1 MRRLALVLLLAA
13 CQMQAPG
20 GGPAGVS
27 GIADEAIEVTTLEA
41 ALPTDAAVASP
52 AVTPPTAGAA
62 PPTEGAGVTPAVA
75 PPTAGTALPTDG
87 TGVTPAV
94 APPTEE
100 AAPPVEEALPP
111 PISPEQA
118 KCERGGGTW
127 AKVGALGRICVKPTG
142 QGGKSCRVKSDCKGE
157 CLAQSGTCA
166 PIAPLMGCN
175 EVMDNQGRRMT
186 QCLE

>member
-20 GGPAGVS
+20 APGVS
-27 GIADEAIEVTTLEA
+27 GIADEVIEVTPLA
-41 ALPTDAAVASP
+41 VAGADSGGALPT
-52 AVTPPTAGAA
+52 
-62 PPTEGAGVTPAVA
+62 EGG
-75 PPTAGTALPTDG
+75 ALPTAPSNA
-87 TGVTPAV
+87 TPEV
-94 APPTEE
+94 APPTERAALPTE
-100 AAPPVEEALPP
+100 ASGAAPEVAPPLEEVSAEASPVEEALPP

-118 KCERGGGTW
+118 KCERGGGAW
-127 AKVGALGRICVKPTG
+127 AKVGTLGRICVKPTG